1 MASGSTSRIDDT
13 VRNLARRRALKKLL
27 VANRGEIAVRVMRS
41 ARELGLLTVAVYS
54 ESDRDALHVAYADEA
69 FLLGPASPSL
79 SYLNVEKLLDVAARS
94 GADAIHPGYG
104 FLAENAGFARAVI
117 AAGLTWVGPH
127 PDAID
132 AMGDKIRSRQAMVAA
147 GVPVVPGATTPLR
160 SADDAIAAAK
170 EYGLPIALKASGGG
184 GGKGLKIART
194 LEEVPSAFATAE
206 REAEAYFKNPIV
218 YVERYLDNP
227 KHVELQIL
235 ADKHGSVVHVGERDC
250 SLQRRHQK
258 LYEETPAL
266 VSDAVRGRLREA
278 GIKAARAIG
287 YDSVGTIETLVAGDE
302 FFFLEMNTR
311 IQVEHTISE
320 MTSGLD
326 LIAEQL
332 RVAAGEPLGYGQ
344 SDIHFRGHAIEVR
357 VNAEDPAQ
365 GFRPAPGT
373 IVSYAEPGGLGVRV
387 DAAAR
392 AGTTISAD
400 YDSMIAKLIVWAPT
414 RAAAQARLRRAID
427 EYRIAGVPTTLG
439 FLRALNE
446 TEAVKSGHYGTA
458 TLEAF
463 AATWSPAA
471 AAESAPEAPASAT
484 PSDDVVRVE
493 VDGKLFRVR
502 LLDRPAASAAS
513 GTRSA
518 LAPPPKRSGPRASN
532 GRAPSG
538 NDVVSPMHGAI
549 VELSVA
555 AGDEVAEGQVVAVIE
570 AMKMMNEIR
579 AHRAGSVATV
589 HVQKGTT
596 VEAFAPLVTLA

>member
-1 MASGSTSRIDDT
+1 
-13 VRNLARRRALKKLL
+13 
-27 VANRGEIAVRVMRS
+27 MRS

-79 SYLNVEKLLDVAARS
+79 SYLNIEKLLDVAARS
-94 GADAIHPGYG
+94 GADAVHPGYG

-194 LEEVPSAFATAE
+194 IEEIPSAFATAE

-235 ADKHGSVVHVGERDC
+235 ADKHGNVVHVGERDC

-266 VSDAVRGRLREA
+266 VPESVRERLREA

-302 FFFLEMNTR
+302 FFFLELNTR
-311 IQVEHTISE
+311 ILVEHTISE

-326 LIAEQL
+326 LVAEQI
-332 RVAAGEPLGYGQ
+332 RVAGGEPLGYGQ

-414 RAAAQARLRRAID
+414 RAAAQARLKRAID

-439 FLRALNE
+439 FLRALND
-446 TEAVKSGHYGTA
+446 TDAVKSGHYGTA
-458 TLEAF
+458 TLESF

-471 AAESAPEAPASAT
+471 AETPAPDAAAANAT
-484 PSDDVVRVE
+484 SDDVVRVE
-493 VDGKLFRVR
+493 VDGKLFHVR
-502 LLDRPAASAAS
+502 LLDRPAAGAAGASAP
-513 GTRSA
+513 A
-518 LAPPPKRSGPRASN
+518 LAPPPKRSGTRSSN

-538 NDVVSPMHGAI
+538 NDVVAPMHGAI

-555 AGDEVAEGQVVAVIE
+555 AGDAVAEGQVVAVIE

-589 HVQKGTT
+589 HVQKGAT

>member
-1 MASGSTSRIDDT
+1 
-13 VRNLARRRALKKLL
+13 
-27 VANRGEIAVRVMRS
+27 
-41 ARELGLLTVAVYS
+41 
-54 ESDRDALHVAYADEA
+54 
-69 FLLGPASPSL
+69 
-79 SYLNVEKLLDVAARS
+79 
-94 GADAIHPGYG
+94 
-104 FLAENAGFARAVI
+104 
-117 AAGLTWVGPH
+117 
-127 PDAID
+127 
-132 AMGDKIRSRQAMVAA
+132 
-147 GVPVVPGATTPLR
+147 VVPGATTPLR

-194 LEEVPSAFATAE
+194 LEEIPSAFATAE

-235 ADKHGSVVHVGERDC
+235 ADKHGNVVHVGERDC

-266 VSDAVRGRLREA
+266 VPESVRERLREA

-326 LIAEQL
+326 LVAEQL

-344 SDIHFRGHAIEVR
+344 SDVHFRGHAIEVR

-439 FLRALNE
+439 FLRALND

-463 AATWSPAA
+463 ATTWAPAA
-471 AAESAPEAPASAT
+471 TDMSAPEASAATAT
-484 PSDDVVRVE
+484 PNDDIVRVE

-502 LLDRPAASAAS
+502 LLDRPAAAGAAS
-513 GTRSA
+513 GAGSA

-596 VEAFAPLVTLA
+596 VEAFAPLLTLA